1 MKDYFGIAYEIPSYW
16 YATQKVIANLGHICI
31 VIVHSHFAT
40 PSSWVCLTFNYLT
53 AHVLLQ
59 YNKPST
65 ARSQIPRSFTNTTQ
79 VVQRISQ
86 PTEDIFRDHLAVLF
100 YANCY

>member
-1 MKDYFGIAYEIPSYW
+1 MNDYFDIPYEITSYW

-31 VIVHSHFAT
+31 VIVHSHFNT
-40 PSSWVCLTFNYLT
+40 PSSWICLTFNYLT

-59 YNKPST
+59 YKPST
-65 ARSQIPRSFTNTTQ
+65 ARSQILHSFTKTTQ
-79 VVQRISQ
+79 VAQRISQ
-86 PTEDIFRDHLAVLF
+86 QTEDIFRDHLADLF